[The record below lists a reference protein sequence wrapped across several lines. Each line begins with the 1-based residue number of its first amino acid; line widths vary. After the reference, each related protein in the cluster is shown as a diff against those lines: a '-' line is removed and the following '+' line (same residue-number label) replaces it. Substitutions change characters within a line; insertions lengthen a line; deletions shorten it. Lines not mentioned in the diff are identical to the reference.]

1 VPDYGHRLEFAV
13 FPEPLHDPATSAA
26 DLAVLSERWG
36 YDLVLVQDHPYQ
48 PCYLGSWTLMTWI
61 AARTE
66 RIRIGSSVLNMA
78 LRSPAIVAKSAAS
91 P

>member
-13 FPEPLHDPATSAA
+13 FPEPLYDPATSAV
-26 DLAVLSERWG
+26 DLAVLAERWG

-48 PCYLGSWTLMTWI
+48 PRYLDSWTLMTWI

-66 RIRIGSSVLNMA
+66 RIRVGSSVLNMA
-78 LRSPAIVAKSAAS
+78 LRSPGHDGQVRR
-91 P
+91 